1 MNERIKLLVRNVT
14 VHATVQSTP
23 LGLRMQIVLETCF
36 CLVAYILVFALN
48 PAVMGHG
55 ILSPASRMR
64 ETPGMRSGRS
74 RQQLLLPRSMV
85 NTDHTAAA
93 LNTDFN
99 TTTNRHHHWPF
110 MMGPCIRASKIPYK
124 LTWSENARKA
134 GIGIKAAIKKAVTL
148 LIDVRATLAPVRFKH
163 SPVLSCKTNDVS

>member
-1 MNERIKLLVRNVT
+1 MLQYR
-14 VHATVQSTP
+14 VQSTP
-23 LGLRMQIVLETCF
+23 LDLRMQIFLETCF
-36 CLVAYILVFALN
+36 CLVAYILIFALN
-48 PAVMGHG
+48 PAVTGQG
-55 ILSPASRMR
+55 VLSPANRMR
-64 ETPGMRSGRS
+64 ETPGMRNERS
-74 RQQLLLPRSMV
+74 RIKGRQQLLLSRSMV
-85 NTDHTAAA
+85 NSDHTLGQWTAAA

-99 TTTNRHHHWPF
+99 TTTSRNHHWPS
-110 MMGPCIRASKIPYK
+110 MMGPCIRANKIAYK